1 MAPLALYFTGWLGI
15 FVNTYFFLISSVLG
29 PDSHFEQS
37 SLPYI
42 LTFYILGFHVRFH
55 LKTSELVKL
64 NITLYPL
71 IILPYG
77 QPSDNLYYAL
87 YIATLLLMM
96 ILMHI
101 MSTGLEEQLLRRK
114 LSINTTGG
122 LSRPND
128 NELNL

>member
-1 MAPLALYFTGWLGI
+1 MAPPALYFSVWLGI
-15 FVNTYFFLISSVLG
+15 FVNTYFFLISNVLG
-29 PDSHFEQS
+29 PDSHLEQS

-55 LKTSELVKL
+55 LKTSELVNEPLKISL

-87 YIATLLLMM
+87 YIATFLLMM
-96 ILMHI
+96 ILI
-101 MSTGLEEQLLRRK
+101 KEKWCYCFDWSTV
-114 LSINTTGG
+114 
-122 LSRPND
+122 
-128 NELNL
+128 LNLLWQG